1 MATKKKYNEDDLK
14 TIFYE
19 LQTEL
24 LKFKSSLSK
33 LETDL
38 GILQAGDKSGPYW
51 NGDNAC
57 EVYKACLVY
66 PSKTSWTQMADRYL
80 STRSKVGIIC
90 SSGISL
96 SLSNKDF
103 KFFIKFLR

>member
-57 EVYKACLVY
+57 EVYKACLGHFEHDKNLLAKLEKCCDNVESAI
-66 PSKTSWTQMADRYL
+66 SK
-80 STRSKVGIIC
+80 
-90 SSGISL
+90 
-96 SLSNKDF
+96 
-103 KFFIKFLR
+103 

>member
-51 NGDNAC
+51 NGDNAY
-57 EVYKACLVY
+57 EVYKACLGHFEHDKNLLAKLEKCCDNVGSAI
-66 PSKTSWTQMADRYL
+66 SK
-80 STRSKVGIIC
+80 
-90 SSGISL
+90 
-96 SLSNKDF
+96 
-103 KFFIKFLR
+103 